1 MDRRYIVLVIYCKL
15 LLSTQE
21 LQSNNPLILRRK
33 GISIALLNFTYGTN
47 MGLGGIWPKTNRMG
61 DRKSIQDALS
71 KAEENDA
78 DFIIALPH
86 WGTEYQLSHSSEQE
100 EYARWLVE
108 NGVDFIIGAHPH
120 VVQDF
125 DMIDN
130 VPVVYSLGNAIS
142 NMSAANTQLE
152 LMATIRIIRK
162 QNGDIVSLPIEL
174 EYLWCSRPGGYNNS
188 YTVIPVTG
196 FIERSEEWLNK
207 ADYDKMIS
215 TYERVRKETGIE

>member
-1 MDRRYIVLVIYCKL
+1 M
-15 LLSTQE
+15 
-21 LQSNNPLILRRK
+21 
-33 GISIALLNFTYGTN
+33 
-47 MGLGGIWPKTNRMG
+47 
-61 DRKSIQDALS
+61 
-71 KAEENDA
+71 
-78 DFIIALPH
+78 
-86 WGTEYQLSHSSEQE
+86 
-100 EYARWLVE
+100 
-108 NGVDFIIGAHPH
+108 
-120 VVQDF
+120 VQDF

-196 FIERSEEWLNK
+196 FIGRSEEWLNK